1 MSRRDIRAMYSV
13 KHFKISLYLLV
24 LLGIAAFAL
33 AAQSPAVWF
42 LATAAVS
49 INAWLVATGR
59 FKPLPRLVANLATV
73 GGVVMLL
80 TLVEVAGDT
89 PIIIIGHFLV
99 LLQVIK
105 LYEQRGN
112 RDYAQL
118 VILSLLL
125 QVASAIS
132 TANLLFGVLLAA
144 YLVIGLY
151 CSVLFHIKVEVERAR
166 HASSIPD
173 DSPMFAGAGQDLA
186 AMPRSM
192 RRITV
197 LLTVFALSGA
207 LLTFVFF
214 PRGSNSGFFGAMQ
227 SRPGQMLTGFS
238 DSVSFQ
244 NVARITQNSE
254 PVARVRVT
262 RGNQPFRGLL
272 MLRGLTLDHYTGPG
286 EPSEFGGRTQQYEWV
301 RETANT
307 ALQDIAANSRRT
319 FKRST
324 PAEEPDLYYQEVEL
338 YPTGTMALFS
348 LPGIIN
354 FTPGIAG
361 RYGYSR
367 PDEVLQTGQV
377 LQRKFSYDVTA
388 SGQLTVDPENPPQRE
403 LANPEHVPIDP
414 RIEQYAR
421 RPEVSGTDE
430 QGSLAARR
438 PVDALVTP
446 LDSIIASNIEKHL
459 RSNFAYTLDLTE
471 ASRLNDQD
479 PLVAFLY
486 DFKRGHCEYF
496 AGAMALMCQSLGMQA
511 RLVVGFMCDEYN
523 PYGDYFMVR
532 QSHAHAWVEVL
543 NDHGGWDGYDPTS
556 SRLDTLHTPT
566 SFGQIAAVI
575 DYVEYLWQ
583 TNVIG
588 YDTDSRLAAIQQV
601 DAAIGRGLYIVGE
614 WTAWFRRFVDEVLP
628 VVSLNIIGAA
638 IFLSLAVLLIAIFG
652 FLYERWRLR
661 KRVQRIGL
669 DALPE
674 SEQLLLA
681 RQLGFYDQLL
691 LILERFRIVRPSHLT
706 PLEFSQSLTFLPVE
720 AFDAIRGLTDV
731 FYRVRYGRQ
740 QLPVEERR
748 HLAEVLEDVENAL
761 NPKP

>member
-1 MSRRDIRAMYSV
+1 MSRLEYVMYSV

-33 AAQSPAVWF
+33 AAQSPGVWF

-49 INAWLVATGR
+49 VNAWLVATGR
-59 FKPLPRLVANLATV
+59 FKPLPRMVANLATV

-118 VILSLLL
+118 VVLSLLL

-132 TANLLFGVLLAA
+132 TASLVFGVLLSA

-173 DSPMFAGAGQDLA
+173 DSPMITGAGQHLD

-197 LLTVFALSGA
+197 LLTIFALSGA

-227 SRPGQMLTGFS
+227 SRPGQILTGFS
-238 DSVSFQ
+238 DTVSFQ
-244 NVARITQNSE
+244 NVARISQNSE
-254 PVARVRVT
+254 QVARVRVT
-262 RGNQPFRGLL
+262 RGGEPFRGLL
-272 MLRGLTLDHYTGPG
+272 VLRGLTLDHYTGPG
-286 EPSEFGGRTQQYEWV
+286 EVGEYGEERQQYQWV

-307 ALQDIAANSRRT
+307 ALQEIEAGSRRT
-319 FKRST
+319 FKR
-324 PAEEPDLYYQEVEL
+324 AAAADEPELYYQEITL
-338 YPTGTMALFS
+338 NPTGTMALFS
-348 LPGIIN
+348 LPGIVN
-354 FTPGIAG
+354 FTPGAG
-361 RYGYSR
+361 GRFGYTR
-367 PDEVLQTGQV
+367 ADEVLQAGQIM
-377 LQRKFSYDVTA
+377 QRKFSYDVTA

-414 RIEQYAR
+414 KIEEYAR

-430 QGSLAARR
+430 AGPLAARR
-438 PVDALVTP
+438 PKDALVTP
-446 LDSIIASNIEKHL
+446 LDSLIASNIERHL
-459 RSNFAYTLDLTE
+459 RSNFTYTLDLTD
-471 ASRLNDQD
+471 AARLNDQD

-496 AGAMALMCQSLGMQA
+496 AGAMTLMCQSLGMQA

-523 PYGDYFMVR
+523 PYGDYYIVK
-532 QSHAHAWVEVL
+532 QYHAHAWVEVL
-543 NDHGGWDGYDPTS
+543 NDHGGWDTYDPTS
-556 SRLDTLHTPT
+556 SLQDTTRTPT
-566 SFGQIAAVI
+566 TLGQLAAAI
-575 DYVEYLWQ
+575 DYIQYLWQ
-583 TNVIG
+583 TNVIA
-588 YDTDSRLAAIQQV
+588 YDTESRIAAIQQV
-601 DAAIGRGLYIVGE
+601 DAAIGRGMYMIGG
-614 WTAWFRRFVDEVLP
+614 WTASIRHFVDEVLP

-638 IFLSLAVLLIAIFG
+638 IVLSLAVLLIAILG

-661 KRVQRIGL
+661 KRAQRIGL

-706 PLEFSQSLTFLPVE
+706 PLEFCQSLTFLPVE

-748 HLAEVLEDVENAL
+748 HLAEVLADVENAL
-761 NPKP
+761 NTKP